1 MGIIRVNK
9 SKDNPYILLNKTA
22 LEDDNLSFKAK
33 GILAYLL
40 SKPDNW
46 KSRVEDLVKQ
56 SLDGKASV
64 YSGLKELR
72 ENGYLIKRARKNDKG
87 TIVEWEEVIYET
99 PQEEARKI
107 YKQQKIINQRATLK
121 RLETIGNKLPVT
133 KNQNVEESTYHFSTS
148 GFSISGKPLD
158 IINTNILN
166 NELINNDTSNSTTNC
181 DLKSIFESNICL
193 LTKNTSQQF
202 NNYLEQY
209 EYAFVKAVVNYCIRC
224 KAKSF
229 AYFKK
234 TINDSLSK
242 GITKGSDFINNV
254 ESYMKEKYSKCDD
267 KNTSKGFK
275 SKQVDSFNN
284 FEQRK
289 YNFEELERDLLGWND
304 NESISNCVGSDFN

>member
-22 LEDDNLSFKAK
+22 LEDSNLSFKAK
-33 GILAYLL
+33 GILAYLM

-46 KSRVEDLVKQ
+46 KSSVQDLINNGV
-56 SLDGKASV
+56 DGRDSIK
-64 YSGLKELR
+64 SGLRELKR
-72 ENGYLIKRARKNDKG
+72 HGYLIKRPIKENGKF
-87 TIVEWEEVIYET
+87 VEWEEIIFEI
-99 PQEEARKI
+99 PQESA
-107 YKQQKIINQRATLK
+107 
-121 RLETIGNKLPVT
+121 KLIF
-133 KNQNVEESTYHFSTS
+133 KNQECRKKESTINGNATS
-148 GFSISGKPLD
+148 GKSINGKTSIGKSINGKAVD

-234 TINDSLSK
+234 TIDNSLSK

>member
-22 LEDDNLSFKAK
+22 LEDANLSFKAK
-33 GILAYLL
+33 GILAYLM

-46 KSRVEDLVKQ
+46 KCSIIDLKKNSKDGRD
-56 SLDGKASV
+56 SLYA
-64 YSGLKELR
+64 GLKELR
-72 ENGYLIKRARKNDKG
+72 KHGYLIKRPIKNDKN
-87 TIVEWEEVIYET
+87 IIESWEEVIYET
-99 PQEEARKI
+99 PQDEAKKI
-107 YKQQKIINQRATLK
+107 FQLQEKSKPYTEKPNMGKSI
-121 RLETIGNKLPVT
+121 
-133 KNQNVEESTYHFSTS
+133 S
-148 GFSISGKPLD
+148 GFSVSGFPTYGKSGN

-193 LTKNTSQQF
+193 LTRNTSQQF

-234 TINDSLSK
+234 TIDDSLSK